1 MMLDS
6 TTIPS
11 WKSCRYTPCTK
22 APDQTD
28 DAPEAKPSGA
38 RGRGL
43 AIQNLYWQGAQRG
56 YDNSRMMRSI
66 LAS

>member
-1 MMLDS
+1 MLDS

-11 WKSCRYTPCTK
+11 WKSCRRTPGTK

-28 DAPEAKPSGA
+28 DVPEAKPSGT
-38 RGRGL
+38 RGRRL
-43 AIQNLYWQGAQRG
+43 AIQSLYWQGTQPA

-66 LAS
+66 LAN